1 MHGAGPAEDATAPE
15 SATVRSRALE
25 VDGGARIEVR
35 IFGGGVAPPAFAVV
49 IGGAMGVH
57 QGFYRPFAEWLAG
70 QGALVATFDYRG
82 TGRSRAA
89 LPSRSLRGF
98 DADLYSWARDFDAA
112 IDELA
117 SQAPGVP
124 LYVVGHSLGA
134 QLPGMLRNRDRIAGL
149 VGVATGSGYWRDNA
163 PPLKRVVL
171 YFWHVLVPAATWAFG
186 YFPGARLGKVGDL
199 PRGVILQWRRWC
211 MNPRY
216 HVGAEG
222 APLRDQFASVRFP
235 VVALSMT
242 DDEMMTERG
251 TRVLVD
257 CYANAPRRVERIAP
271 ADVAARRIGHFGF
284 FRNAFEP
291 TLWQRSLALLRGF
304 QQARVHP

>member
-1 MHGAGPAEDATAPE
+1 MDAAALTTSPPSSTATMQRHVVEVDRGASIEMRLFAAAGAGT
-15 SATVRSRALE
+15 
-25 VDGGARIEVR
+25 
-35 IFGGGVAPPAFAVV
+35 PAFAVV
-49 IGGAMGVH
+49 IGGAMGVG
-57 QGFYRPFAEWLAG
+57 QGFYRAFAEWLAR
-70 QGALVATFDYRG
+70 QGAIVATFDYRG
-82 TGRSRAA
+82 TGESRTVADG
-89 LPSRSLRGF
+89 RSLRGF

-112 IDELA
+112 IDALA
-117 SQAPGVP
+117 AHAPEVP

-134 QLPGMLRNRDRIAGL
+134 QLPGMLRNRSRIAGL

-171 YFWHVLVPAATWAFG
+171 YFWHVLVPAATWLFG

-199 PRGVILQWRRWC
+199 PRGVVLQWRRWC

-222 APLRDQFASVRFP
+222 EPLRGLFASVRFP
-235 VVALSMT
+235 IVALSMT

-251 TRVLVD
+251 THVLVD

-271 ADVAARRIGHFGF
+271 VDVAAPRIGHFGF

-291 TLWQRSLALLRGF
+291 TLWQRSLALLHGF
-304 QQARVHP
+304 QHARVNP